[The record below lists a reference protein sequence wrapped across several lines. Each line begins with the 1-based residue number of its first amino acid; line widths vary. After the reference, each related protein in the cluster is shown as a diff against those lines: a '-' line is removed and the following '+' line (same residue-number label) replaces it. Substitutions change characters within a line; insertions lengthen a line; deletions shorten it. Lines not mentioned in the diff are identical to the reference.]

1 MQRFKSKAFS
11 FGLKKC
17 HKILYLI
24 CQQTKH
30 TSCFSRRQ
38 ELADVQTL
46 DVTTDS
52 NISDSLSAPL
62 SSLLLRLRQAVQS
75 GLHHDCHGNGQ
86 GLRVFVSVHHS
97 PPFPPQPTLNRT
109 ACFSCYR
116 FVFLLFTCSP
126 SELPGKTKLIFS
138 LNGTPESV
146 RANSKCIAVAPC
158 GAPRQNQT
166 LRQCFSTLDLFRGS
180 TGSGIPAMESLGMR
194 PTPSMRARFPEKAP
208 AAFTTMA
215 HSTGWYSK
223 LFGICT
229 CSTEQQQEKQEHK
242 KKPSVQ
248 DTNKSTEGSESSR
261 T

>member
-1 MQRFKSKAFS
+1 M
-11 FGLKKC
+11 
-17 HKILYLI
+17 
-24 CQQTKH
+24 
-30 TSCFSRRQ
+30 SCFSQRQ

-62 SSLLLRLRQAVQS
+62 SSLLLIIRPLSTPPHFKQD
-75 GLHHDCHGNGQ
+75 G
-86 GLRVFVSVHHS
+86 VSQLFWV
-97 PPFPPQPTLNRT
+97 T
-109 ACFSCYR
+109 ASCYR

-146 RANSKCIAVAPC
+146 WANSQCFAVPPC
-158 GAPRQNQT
+158 GVPRQNQT

-180 TGSGIPAMESLGMR
+180 TGSGIPAMESLGPR
-194 PTPSMRARFPEKAP
+194 PTPSIRARFPEKAP

-248 DTNKSTEGSESSR
+248 DTNKSTKGSESSR
-261 T
+261 TWSSREILLLLRRRNLAVR